1 MRQGFGMMYLRSQP
15 GFEEA
20 YQNIVKSGKPLT
32 APPVRPLSFK
42 LKKINLNKFVDGLKN
57 KVQQVMPKQEAKVP
71 NWFITYTNSP
81 WTQTKY

>member
-20 YQNIVKSGKPLT
+20 YQNVVKSGKPLT

-42 LKKINLNKFVDGLKN
+42 LKKN
-57 KVQQVMPKQEAKVP
+57 
-71 NWFITYTNSP
+71 
-81 WTQTKY
+81 